1 MEGFMLQ
8 GGREGVVVGC
18 HSQRCLK
25 NDVPSHMHN
34 HTQATDA

>member
-8 GGREGVVVGC
+8 GGGAGVVGC

-25 NDVPSHMHN
+25 NDGPSHMHN